1 MFESDQIADKG
12 DKRIMS
18 LESLLKG
25 LVIGGV
31 VGLAMG
37 VLCAPKRGSETRED
51 IALSIKRLSGKAK
64 EGYEQVLH
72 NAEELVD
79 RGKAEYTGNVQR
91 VKNAIHAGTE
101 AFNKPA

>member
-31 VGLAMG
+31 AGLVMG
-37 VLCAPKRGSETRED
+37 ILCAPKRGSETRED
-51 IALSIKRLSGKAK
+51 IVQSVKRLSGKAK